1 MKKYLF
7 VSAGGNSG
15 FGFEREVEIEGLNL
29 DSELLA
35 LANEHGHCQGGEK
48 IYLQDV
54 ETGEELAM
62 VEWSPEDGGHY
73 YICEM

>member
-7 VSAGGNSG
+7 VSTGGNSG
-15 FGFEREVEIEGLNL
+15 FGFEREVEIEGNL

-35 LANEHGHCQGGEK
+35 LANEFGHCQGGEK

-54 ETGEELAM
+54 ETTGEELAIDRKS
-62 VEWSPEDGGHY
+62 VV
-73 YICEM
+73 

>member
-7 VSAGGNSG
+7 VSTGGNSG

-48 IYLQDV
+48 IYLQDA

-62 VEWSPEDGGHY
+62 VEWSPEDGAHY